1 MVPQI
6 KKLLFL
12 IGKQRRAKYCL
23 LLFLMLC
30 NALLEM
36 VGVGAIPV
44 FIYVLSSPD
53 WILQHRWAMPFL
65 HLLEIHNS
73 RQMIIWAFVLLGTL
87 FIAKNIFY
95 SFLIFLKNKIV
106 YHDQIVLGNRL
117 FRAYMKADYNFF
129 LSRNSAELL
138 RNINNETRLV
148 ISDVL
153 LPLMQ
158 LIMDGFVLL
167 MIVILLF
174 KVEPLI
180 TLLTFFVLGFC
191 SFLFMRITN
200 RKNKAYGREA
210 QHHRQHMNKIVLEG
224 ISGIKEIKVL
234 GRENHF
240 LTQYRYSAVRTAM
253 TLRYKQIINQLPKP
267 FMETIAVTGM
277 IFIALILLLMN
288 RNLSAF
294 IPVLSLFGV
303 ATLRLLPIFRTLV
316 ASYTD
321 IRYNLYAVDPIF
333 DDLKLLEKEAVP
345 SLENMK
351 TEIVDPY
358 PFESEI
364 IFRNVGYRY
373 PKGKNEA
380 VSDIYLRIPKGCVVG
395 LVGPSGAG
403 KTTIVDI
410 LLGLLVPQQGEV
422 LVDHQDIFQD
432 VRRWQINVGYIP
444 QFIHLSDD
452 TIRRN
457 IALGVP
463 DHEIND
469 LKIKQALQAAQ
480 LEPLIRQLPE
490 GLDTMVKERGVR
502 LSGGQR
508 QRIGIARALYNNP
521 QVLIMDEA
529 TSALDNITEKS
540 VIESIEALRGDR
552 TIVMIAHRLT
562 TVRNCDVIYLINEGR
577 IVDHGSHDDLMQN
590 SHAFR
595 KMNLME

>member
-1 MVPQI
+1 M
-6 KKLLFL
+6 
-12 IGKQRRAKYCL
+12 GKQRWAKYSL
-23 LLFLMLC
+23 LMVLMLG
-30 NALLEM
+30 NAMLEM

-44 FIYVLSSPD
+44 FIYIVSSPD
-53 WILQHRWAMPFL
+53 WVFQHRWAAPFL
-65 HLLEIHNS
+65 RLLEIQNT
-73 RQMIIWAFVLLGTL
+73 RQMVIWAFVSVGTL
-87 FIAKNIFY
+87 FVAKNVFY
-95 SFLIFLKNKIV
+95 GFLIFLKNKIV
-106 YHDQIVLGNRL
+106 YHDQITLGDRL
-117 FRAYMKADYNFF
+117 FRAYLKADYNFF
-129 LSRNSAELL
+129 LKRNSAELL
-138 RNINNETRLV
+138 RNLNNETKLV

-158 LIMDGFVLL
+158 LVMDGFVLL

-180 TLLTFFVLGFC
+180 TLLTFFVLGSC

-210 QHHRQHMNKIVLEG
+210 QYHRQQMNKIVLEG

-240 LTQYRYSAVRTAM
+240 LTQYHDSAVRTAM

-277 IFIALILLLMN
+277 IFISFILLLMN
-288 RNLSAF
+288 RNLSSF

-316 ASYTD
+316 AAYTD
-321 IRYNLYAVDPIF
+321 IRYNLYAIDPVF
-333 DDLKLLEKEAVP
+333 DDLKLLEKEVGP
-345 SLENMK
+345 SLETEK
-351 TEIVDPY
+351 TEIADPF

-380 VSDIYLRIPKGCVVG
+380 IRDIHLSIPKGSVVG

-422 LVDHQDIFQD
+422 LVDQQNIFQD

-444 QFIHLSDD
+444 QLIHLSDD

-463 DHEIND
+463 DPEIDD
-469 LKIKQALQAAQ
+469 LKIKQALRAAQ
-480 LEPLIRQLPE
+480 LESLILQLPE

-529 TSALDNITEKS
+529 TSALDNLTEKS

-562 TVRNCDVIYLINEGR
+562 TVRNCDVIYLIHEGR
-577 IVDHGSHDDLMQN
+577 IVDHGSYDDLLKS

-595 KMNLME
+595 RMNLME